1 MTILIHGTTVITADD
16 ADSVLYDAAIAL
28 EGGRIAAIGP
38 SAALR
43 ARFPAAE
50 AIDGRDR
57 AVLPGFANIHTHLG
71 MTLARGV
78 FEDLSPPHKPP
89 FCGGLSPIPLP
100 AAFGGGEYGDVPAR
114 RAGGDPQRHHGATGG
129 RRRPGPPCR
138 RDWRRPGCASC

>member
-1 MTILIHGTTVITADD
+1 MTILIHGTTVITADES
-16 ADSVLYDAAIAL
+16 DSVLYDAAIAL

-43 ARFPAAE
+43 SRFPAAE

-57 AVLPGFANIHTHLG
+57 AILPGFANIHTHLG

-78 FEDLSPPHKPP
+78 FEDLSPPHQPP

-100 AAFGGGEYGDVPAR
+100 AL
-114 RAGGDPQRHHGATGG
+114 
-129 RRRPGPPCR
+129 RRRR
-138 RDWRRPGCASC
+138 MW